1 MALFDSSVKSNSTS
15 IGGSTQTINFNPV
28 LNARGASSGNSSSGG
43 VTQAARNT
51 LTDVQGGSVPD
62 GLSNDTGS
70 SAAGFQAGLGL
81 PSESRPMVQPGVL
94 TAGSGTQAGLS
105 PSLMAVLAVVAVVGL
120 LWMVRS

>member
-51 LTDVQGGSVPD
+51 LTDVQGGSAPA
-62 GLSNDTGS
+62 GTSPDTGS
-70 SAAGFQAGLGL
+70 GAEGFQPGLGL
-81 PSESRPMVQPGVL
+81 ASEARAPIQPSALSYEPPSK
-94 TAGSGTQAGLS
+94 SGLS
-105 PSLMAVLAVVAVVGL
+105 PALLAGLAVVAVVGL

>member
-43 VTQAARNT
+43 VTQATRNT
-51 LTDVQGGSVPD
+51 LTDVQGGSAP
-62 GLSNDTGS
+62 GSLPDTGS
-70 SAAGFQAGLGL
+70 GAAGFQPGLGL
-81 PSESRPMVQPGVL
+81 ASEARSPIQPSALSYEPPSQH
-94 TAGSGTQAGLS
+94 SLS
-105 PSLMAVLAVVAVVGL
+105 PALLAGLAVVAVIGL